1 MEILDKI
8 LSELK
13 RKGLS
18 QKELADYLDISPN
31 NITDWKSGR
40 SRSYTKY
47 LPQIAKFLGTSVD
60 YLVENHPDDIS
71 QEMRDYLEELRTN
84 PDLRILFSLTKGAT
98 IDEIK
103 QAVAIVKALRNKDR
117 KEE

>member
-1 MEILDKI
+1 MEIIDKI
-8 LSELK
+8 MSELK
-13 RKGLS
+13 HQGKS
-18 QKELADYLDISPN
+18 QVDLAAHLGISKN
-31 NITDWKSGR
+31 NITEWKSGR
-40 SRSYTKY
+40 STAYVKY
-47 LPQIAKFLGTSVD
+47 LPQIAKFLGTSID

-98 IDEIK
+98 IEEIK